1 MKFDLTRFVMNTL
14 QSMRDNGEDEYKI
27 RQYALKY
34 YERNVL
40 TEENL
45 AIIEDW
51 FVQDKDNESD
61 AIDEEITDII
71 N

>member
-1 MKFDLTRFVMNTL
+1 MNTL

-71 N
+71 S

>member
-71 N
+71 S

>member
-14 QSMRDNGEDEYKI
+14 HSMRDNGEDEYKI

-71 N
+71 S

>member
-1 MKFDLTRFVMNTL
+1 MKFDLTRFVMSTL

-61 AIDEEITDII
+61 TIDEKVTDIV

>member
-61 AIDEEITDII
+61 TIDEEVTDII
-71 N
+71 S

>member
-1 MKFDLTRFVMNTL
+1 MWA
-14 QSMRDNGEDEYKI
+14 NGEDEYKI

-45 AIIEDW
+45 SNIEHW
-51 FVQDKDNESD
+51 FIQDENNTEDNKINET
-61 AIDEEITDII
+61 DEKVTNII